1 MRKSIIRPFYQMG
14 YDYGQNHYFSKE
26 AVNEFAKPEFFSKKI
41 ILINQIL
48 SPLKRLFF
56 VFFAKKLG
64 CQSSLTAKLY
74 QKYIKRGEIK

>member
-1 MRKSIIRPFYQMG
+1 MG

-64 CQSSLTAKLY
+64 C
-74 QKYIKRGEIK
+74 